1 MYMKKTSEKVFDHTN
16 IDEEDKFHRNFNKQ
30 VTNTMNILYFVFW
43 SKNRFFK

>member
-1 MYMKKTSEKVFDHTN
+1 MKKTSEKVFDHTK
-16 IDEEDKFHRNFNKQ
+16 IDDEDKFHRNFNKQ